1 MASAEDLRR
10 LTDVEL
16 TKKELDSK
24 EELFNLEIQITT
36 KQTTNYGR
44 IKQLKKDI
52 ARINTIKREKEL
64 QIRSSE

>member
-1 MASAEDLRR
+1 MASAEELRG
-10 LTDVEL
+10 LTDEEL

-24 EELFNLEIQITT
+24 EELFNLKIQITT
-36 KQTTNYGR
+36 QQTTNHGR